1 MKFKTP
7 KVIAAVLVAGLT
19 FGLAAPAFAQTSTVT
34 DRGTATNID
43 PANAKARCIQ
53 AIDSRFDTLAAAQ
66 ARLDEASFVTED
78 HASSL
83 SAIISST
90 NAGLRTLRDQID
102 TSQDPREVVALCNTI
117 GPDYRVYL
125 VVVPQVRLT
134 AAADKIVST
143 QGRFDDL
150 TAKFDA
156 AADRAKEAG
165 ADVAEAVDLRNRAV
179 EQFNNAIALVDG
191 VGDSVIAVTPASFNE
206 GPGANTLDVA
216 RETVRTSVGQ
226 MKSAH
231 ETGKA
236 AVQALK
242 DAINAL

>member
-1 MKFKTP
+1 MKFRTP
-7 KVIAAVLVAGLT
+7 KAIAAVLVAGLT
-19 FGLAAPAFAQTSTVT
+19 FGLAAPAFAQSTTVT
-34 DRGTATNID
+34 DRGSATDID

-53 AIDSRFDTLAAAQ
+53 AIDHRLDTLAKTQ

-78 HASSL
+78 HSASLTS
-83 SAIISST
+83 IISST
-90 NAGLRTLRDQID
+90 DSGLRTLRDKID
-102 TSQDPREVVALCNTI
+102 TSSDPREVVALCDTI

-134 AAADKIVST
+134 AAADKIDST

-150 TAKFDA
+150 VAKFDE

-165 ADVAEAVDLRNRAV
+165 ADVGAAVELRNRAV
-179 EQFNNAIALVDG
+179 EQYNEAIDLVDG
-191 VGDSVIAVTPASFNE
+191 VGDSVIAVTPASFND
-206 GPGANTLDVA
+206 GPGARTLETA

-231 ETGKA
+231 DTGKA
-236 AVQALK
+236 AVQALR
-242 DAINAL
+242 DAVAAL